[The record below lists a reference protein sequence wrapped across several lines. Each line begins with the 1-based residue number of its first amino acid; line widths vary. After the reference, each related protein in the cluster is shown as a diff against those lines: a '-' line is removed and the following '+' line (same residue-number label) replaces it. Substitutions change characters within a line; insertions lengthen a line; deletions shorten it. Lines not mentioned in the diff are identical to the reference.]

1 MCPTE
6 SSGST
11 ATLHQELE
19 AALRAQRA
27 EWSSRLERIGGDRRR
42 QNAPLDPDF
51 AEQAVQRENDETLD
65 LLDAQGQKEIAAIDA
80 ALGRIAAGD
89 FGTCIGC
96 GESIPV
102 ERLRAQPT
110 ATSCMPC
117 AREGEAR
124 G

>member
-1 MCPTE
+1 MGPTE
-6 SSGST
+6 STEPNTS
-11 ATLHQELE
+11 LHQELE

-27 EWSSRLERIGGDRRR
+27 EWASRLDRIGGDRRR

-65 LLDAQGQKEIAAIDA
+65 QLDAQGQQEIAAIDA
-80 ALGRIAAGD
+80 ALGRLADGE

-110 ATSCMPC
+110 ATSCIPC
-117 AREGEAR
+117 ARESEAR
-124 G
+124 A